1 MTLKQNRRAVVAGLG
16 ASSLGGIAHTA
27 IQSVPQLTS
36 ADLLTRFAFG
46 SCNNQRKTQ
55 SHWAAIRAQKPQL
68 MVMMGDNVYG
78 DLDAQGPSHLAA
90 AYAELLQSPQF
101 RDFTAAIPIEAI
113 WDDHDYGAND
123 GDASYEH
130 AADAKKQFLEFW
142 NVPQGDV
149 RRRRPGLHHAKIF
162 GPVGQ
167 RVQLIFLDL
176 RSFRGPLVSG
186 YNLHRNM
193 PGLVVDQ
200 DPNLTLLGQDQWQWL
215 GEQLRAP
222 AEVRIL
228 ISSIQVIGD
237 GGENWKLFAIERKR
251 LFDLIRETRA
261 QGLFVLSGDVH
272 TGAMYRFNR
281 NVPYPIY
288 EFTSSG
294 LNQGPQSG
302 VMDEAYLIEGG
313 VYADSNF
320 GLLNVDWQA
329 NAIKITLHASDG
341 RVVRSRTIALSEL
354 GVTR

>member
-1 MTLKQNRRAVVAGLG
+1 MFKQNRRAVVAGLG

-27 IQSVPQLTS
+27 IQSAPQLSS
-36 ADLLTRFAFG
+36 AEVLTRLAFG
-46 SCNNQRKTQ
+46 SCNNQRKAQ
-55 SHWAAIRAQKPQL
+55 SHWATILAQKPQL

-90 AYAELLQSPQF
+90 AYGELRQGAQF
-101 RDFTAAIPIEAI
+101 RAFTAAMPIEAI

-142 NVPQGDV
+142 HVPKDDV
-149 RRRRPGLHHAKIF
+149 RRRRAGLHHAKIF
-162 GPVGQ
+162 GPIGQ

-176 RSFRGPLVSG
+176 RSFRGPLISG

-193 PGLVVDQ
+193 LGYKVDQ

-215 GEQLRAP
+215 GEQLRQP

-251 LFDLIRETRA
+251 LFDLIRETQA

-294 LNQGPQSG
+294 LNQGPQLD

-329 NAIKITLHASDG
+329 KTIKVTLHATDG
-341 RVVRSRTIALSEL
+341 RAVRSRTIAFSEL